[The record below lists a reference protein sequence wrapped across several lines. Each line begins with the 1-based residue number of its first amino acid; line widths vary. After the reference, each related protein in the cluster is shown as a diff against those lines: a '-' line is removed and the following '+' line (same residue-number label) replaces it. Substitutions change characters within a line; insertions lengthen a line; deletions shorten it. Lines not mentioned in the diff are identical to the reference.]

1 MKPTSKTSIEDKIC
15 CISDNLSYL
24 TKSKQGH
31 EICLRGSG
39 IKTEMEMIR
48 SSYISKVGGWGV
60 DPLRGNSAS
69 RPIGKKPLG
78 KTEMN

>member
-31 EICLRGSG
+31 EICLRVSD
-39 IKTEMEMIR
+39 IKTEMQMIR
-48 SSYISKVGGWGV
+48 GSYISKVGGWGV
-60 DPLRGNSAS
+60 DPFRGNSAS
-69 RPIGKKPLG
+69 RPLGKKTTR
-78 KTEMN
+78 KD